1 MKRKVKMM
9 KKLSDLNDDTLL
21 VVDGKFSYQDVIM
34 TKDELVSQINSGDIA
49 KDEIYVYLAKENP
62 VSLTM
67 DDLREWME
75 QIEDQHDQ
83 YAYWYDDMMFDLIQS
98 EEAKAFIEV
107 VNRLAHEHMS
117 YDGVGMVDVWH

>member
-1 MKRKVKMM
+1 M
-9 KKLSDLNDDTLL
+9 KKLSELSGDTLL